1 MMIHSG
7 LRMQALGALA
17 ALNARRYPE
26 WKSVRKTRGAKDVS
40 QRSRSNRRKGAR
52 RAAARD

>member
-1 MMIHSG
+1 MIHSG